1 MYQRYSRNGCPS
13 DFPVH
18 TKCVGLFQSFDG
30 VDVLLFAM
38 YVYEYG
44 DDCPAPNRRRVY
56 ISYLDSVQ
64 YFQPK
69 AYRSIVYQSLIVEYL
84 RFVKKRG
91 FHTAH
96 IWSCPPAP
104 GDEYVFYCHPSHQ
117 KIPQEE
123 KLRKWY
129 YQTLEKAKAD
139 GIVIETTDFYDEYFN
154 NDGADAPVGYAP
166 DPMSLPYFEGGYIP
180 GEIEKLI
187 SQISKEEKKALAN
200 GKSSSAQR
208 TGSKKGT
215 RSNPGNLVNQSQDK
229 VMLRLGTA
237 IQNMKDNFIIARLRN
252 KRFVAA
258 VDRGE
263 DVSAWPDDD
272 NLKPPGKDSSVLSIT
287 KAFGEDETSSQPE
300 DKDDEAS
307 KLADKL
313 AQVSRSI
320 TKIGNTVDTDEQFES
335 ELFENRQLFLNYCQ
349 TNHCQ
354 FDELR
359 RSKHSTIMA
368 LYQLHNPTA
377 PKFVSQCGACYRD
390 IANGTRYHCNNC
402 ANFDL
407 CQDCYRPVVS
417 GSWTSRGS
425 RFTHDRKHTFSQ
437 IFVENTEVSQQQQA
451 ERMKTMRPY
460 LQVLA
465 HAADCDG
472 PPACNLNNCQKMKQF
487 FSHVKTCEL
496 THKKGCKICSR
507 LLSLTIVHARSCT
520 TRGACS
526 LPFCDRIRER
536 NERLRR
542 QQQLMDDRRRNAQN
556 EYYQRSSES

>member
-1 MYQRYSRNGCPS
+1 
-13 DFPVH
+13 V
-18 TKCVGLFQSFDG
+18 
-30 VDVLLFAM
+30 
-38 YVYEYG
+38 
-44 DDCPAPNRRRVY
+44 
-56 ISYLDSVQ
+56 
-64 YFQPK
+64 
-69 AYRSIVYQSLIVEYL
+69 IVEYL

-139 GIVIETTDFYDEYFN
+139 GIVLETTDFYDEYFN
-154 NDGADAPVGYAP
+154 NNGADAPVGSAP
-166 DPMSLPYFEGGYIP
+166 DPMSLPYFEGDYIP

-200 GKSSSAQR
+200 AKSSLAQR
-208 TGSKKGT
+208 TGSKRGT

-237 IQNMKDNFIIARLRN
+237 IQNMKDNFIVARLRN

-272 NLKPPGKDSSVLSIT
+272 TSKPPGKDSSVLSMT
-287 KAFGEDETSSQPE
+287 KVFGEDETSSQPE

-320 TKIGNTVDTDEQFES
+320 TKIGNTADIDEQFES

-359 RSKHSTIMA
+359 RAKHSTIMA

-377 PKFVSQCGACYRD
+377 PKFVSQCSACYRD

-417 GSWTSRGS
+417 GSWASRGS
-425 RFTHDRKHTFSQ
+425 RFTHDGKHTFSQ

-451 ERMKTMRPY
+451 ERLQTMRPY

-507 LLSLTIVHARSCT
+507 LLSLIIVHARSCT
-520 TRGACS
+520 TRGTCS